1 MITLAIESSSGC
13 GSMAVVENSAV
24 VFDERFG
31 SDRRHSSDLFLALER
46 ALVRCD
52 SLDQVAVGL
61 GPGAYS
67 GVRVAIAAAIGIG
80 IARKCKLVG
89 LPSVTAFELEEYLA
103 VGDARRSGFYFTH
116 VRAGE
121 CVQGP
126 VLADEQT
133 LLRLVESPLPIL
145 ASGPVLAL
153 PTLQI
158 AFPCARKL
166 AVLAQSGLGM
176 CARGELEPI
185 YLREALV
192 TPPAADT
199 PRLR

>member
-1 MITLAIESSSGC
+1 
-13 GSMAVVENSAV
+13 MAVVENGTL
-24 VFDERFG
+24 VFEEQFG
-31 SDRRHSSDLFLALER
+31 SDRRHSSDLFLTLER
-46 ALVRCD
+46 ALARCD

-80 IARKCKLVG
+80 IARKCELAG
-89 LPSVTAFELEEYLA
+89 LPSVASFEVAEYLA

-116 VRAGE
+116 VRGGE

-126 VLADEQT
+126 MLADEQT

-145 ASGPVLAL
+145 ASGSVLSL
-153 PTLQI
+153 PALQI
-158 AFPCARKL
+158 AFPSARKL
-166 AVLAQSGLGM
+166 AVLAQSGIGI